1 MSSEPQVKP
10 SLPVSEPPSLAL
22 AEGMPP
28 EVSPGSGFGGVFDVQ
43 AIFDRLRGLK
53 DILRLKPF
61 DTTHDEGRSRE
72 RYRRAALTTLASV
85 LGKGVNVFTS
95 LLTVR
100 LTLRYLGTERYG
112 LWMSVTSIVS
122 LLFFADLGIGNG
134 LLNSIAEARGR
145 DDVDAVHRSVSSA
158 FFVLV
163 GITAVFL
170 SIFLA
175 VYPVIPWPRVFNVS
189 SPISVHEAGPAVMI
203 FIFCFLSN
211 IPLDVVQRVQTGYQE
226 GYLAN
231 FWTMFG
237 NLAGLGF
244 LLIVMHRRGGLPWLI
259 LAILG
264 GGILGVLGNWVQE
277 FAFARPE
284 LLPKLSYWDRA
295 TAHKIL
301 GTGVMFFLLQIC
313 GILTLPLDYII
324 ITQVLGPEAVT
335 QYAVPVRPFLLV
347 ISVAS
352 MFVFPLWPAYG
363 EAYSRGDLNWVKST
377 FRHSLVYSMMVF
389 GPVVL
394 VLGALGKILIR
405 LWVGSQ
411 VHPSWPLLSGMAC
424 YAVLLIFYNP
434 ISTFLSG
441 INKMKFQVAVWLA
454 QGVIAALLK
463 IVFAK
468 AFGITGVIWAAAVM
482 AFIGNTLLFV
492 YARRVLTH
500 SAAPVTQSSPA

>member
-1 MSSEPQVKP
+1 MSNEPQLKE
-10 SLPVSEPPSLAL
+10 SLPAVEPPSVVLVEGLA
-22 AEGMPP
+22 P
-28 EVSPGSGFGGVFDVQ
+28 EVSPGSGFGGVFDIQ
-43 AIFDRLRGLK
+43 AIFDRVRGLK
-53 DILRLKPF
+53 DLMRLKPF
-61 DTTHDEGRSRE
+61 DTSHDEGRSRE

-134 LLNSIAEARGR
+134 LLNAIAEARGK

-170 SIFLA
+170 TVFA
-175 VYPVIPWPRVFNVS
+175 CVYPFIPWPRVFNVS
-189 SPISVHEAGPAVMI
+189 SPIAVHEAGPAVI
-203 FIFCFLSN
+203 VFLICFLAN
-211 IPLDVVQRVQTGYQE
+211 IPLDVVQRVQTGHQE

-231 FWTMFG
+231 FWTIVG
-237 NLAGLGF
+237 NLTGLGA
-244 LLIVMHRRGGLPWLI
+244 LLVVMQRHGGLPWLI

-264 GGILGVLGNWVQE
+264 GGVLGVLGNWLQE
-277 FAFARPE
+277 FGFARPE
-284 LLPKLSYWDRA
+284 LIPKPSCWDSAVARR
-295 TAHKIL
+295 IL

-335 QYAVPVRPFLLV
+335 QYSVPIRPFLLV

-363 EAYSRGDLNWVKST
+363 EAYARGDAEWVKST
-377 FRHSLVYSMMVF
+377 FRHSLGYSVMVF

-394 VLGALGKILIR
+394 ALAAMGKIIMR
-405 LWVGSQ
+405 IWVGQQ
-411 VHPSWPLLSGMAC
+411 VHPTWSLLCGTAA
-424 YAVLLIFYNP
+424 YAILLIFYNP

-441 INKMKFQVAVWLA
+441 INKMKFQVAVWLT
-454 QGVIAALLK
+454 QGILAAVLK
-463 IVFAK
+463 VAMARK
-468 AFGITGVIWAAAVM
+468 FGITGVIWSAAAM
-482 AFIGNTLLFV
+482 AFIGNILLFI
-492 YARRVLTH
+492 YARGVLTRTGGMRAQ
-500 SAAPVTQSSPA
+500 SAA